1 MTNMKSS
8 TSSNRRDDYY
18 FSVRPSIEA
27 HPLALFYFYVGGRA
41 GGKTYGSLV
50 YLAIDLREKFVFI
63 KRTIEDVKILCAG
76 SGKLGS
82 KMKEYAADFSPFVP
96 INRDL
101 GTNIKAFDIIPGLGA
116 FYPVNDDGT
125 PCGDPVGYIV
135 ALNAVAKV
143 KGFDLS
149 ICDWM
154 VFDEF
159 IPEIWERVNR
169 REGDQF
175 MQLYKTVARDREHRG
190 KPPLKCIFLA
200 NAEQVGNPMFQTL
213 ELVDVVTD
221 MQLKGEHQKYL
232 EDRAI
237 YIERINPN
245 KEWMKK
251 EEESKVYTAMSGTQW
266 AQMALNNN
274 FAYDDFTSVKKLD
287 MRHYK
292 LYCRCIHKHKIY
304 YIYNNE
310 RIWYISGK
318 ANGRISGGEVYD
330 LSRQTE
336 AERFYYDVVTDL
348 RLASIEGNVLYE
360 KYSMF
365 ELIMYFKKLYRIGD
379 K

>member
-1 MTNMKSS
+1 MTSTRSS
-8 TSSNRRDDYY
+8 TLRRDDYY
-18 FSVRPSIEA
+18 FTVRPSIEK
-27 HPLALFYFYVGGRA
+27 HPEAIFYFYIGGRST
-41 GGKTYGSLV
+41 GKTYGSLV
-50 YLAIDLREKFVFI
+50 YLSIDIQEKFVFV

-96 INRDL
+96 INRDF

-116 FYPVNDDGT
+116 FYPVNGDGT
-125 PCGDPVGYIV
+125 PSGEPIGYIV
-135 ALNAVAKV
+135 ALNAVSKV

-149 ICDWM
+149 VCDWII
-154 VFDEF
+154 FDEF

-190 KPPLKCIFLA
+190 KPPLRCIFLA
-200 NAEQVGNPMFQTL
+200 NAEMIGNPMFQTL
-213 ELVDVVTD
+213 ELVDTVTD
-221 MQLKGEHQKYL
+221 MQLKGIDKTYL
-232 EDRAI
+232 KDRAI
-237 YIERINPN
+237 YVERLNPN
-245 KEWMKK
+245 TAWISK
-251 EEESKVYTAMSGTQW
+251 EEESKIYTAMSGTQW

-274 FAYDDFTSVKKLD
+274 FAYDDFTSVKRVD
-287 MRHYK
+287 MRHFK
-292 LYCRCIHKHKIY
+292 LYCRCVHKHKTF

-318 ANGRISGGEVYD
+318 ANGRISGGEIYD

-336 AERFYYDVVTDL
+336 AERFYYEVVLDL
-348 RLASIEGNVLYE
+348 RAASIDGNVLYE
-360 KYSMF
+360 KYSMY